1 MENSIPFHSKRT
13 NNKKERSREREMG
26 DSRGLK
32 MIRIRRRREGRKMG
46 ALDNM
51 SDVFVRTF
59 EQDGRDGW
67 GGYDYLD
74 LAAARAAAMSGANV
88 LSGYG
93 RHRQYEEEEDE
104 DVLELCR
111 RKDAA
116 GAQLRSVASLRR
128 PRDSS

>member
-1 MENSIPFHSKRT
+1 
-13 NNKKERSREREMG
+13 
-26 DSRGLK
+26 
-32 MIRIRRRREGRKMG
+32 MG

-104 DVLELCR
+104 GEEKMRTYLSFVEERMLQELSCARSLLCVDLETL
-111 RKDAA
+111 
-116 GAQLRSVASLRR
+116 LEEVAEHDGELLGVVDRW
-128 PRDSS
+128 